1 MPKELGSN
9 QSGGP
14 KTLWKRQNQI
24 NRVYI
29 KKKKSREQ
37 TDFEGNIMFLPKSLD
52 SKKERQ
58 MILPVT

>member
-29 KKKKSREQ
+29 KKKKKSQ
-37 TDFEGNIMFLPKSLD
+37 GNKL
-52 SKKERQ
+52 
-58 MILPVT
+58 ILKGILCSCQNPLTQKRKDR

>member
-14 KTLWKRQNQI
+14 KTVWKRQNQI
-24 NRVYI
+24 NEIY
-29 KKKKSREQ
+29 KKKSREQ

-52 SKKERQ
+52 SKMERQ
-58 MILPVT
+58 MIPPVT